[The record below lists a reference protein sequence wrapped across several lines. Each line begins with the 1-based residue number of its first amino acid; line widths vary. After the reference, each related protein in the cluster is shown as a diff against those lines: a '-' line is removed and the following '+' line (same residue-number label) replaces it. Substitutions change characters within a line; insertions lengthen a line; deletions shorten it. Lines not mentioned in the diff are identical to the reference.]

1 MKVSGTKEWAAK
13 NINIVSGCSNNCKY
27 CYAREMA
34 IRFKRKT
41 SDSWKNEE
49 NLKSVDGMRI
59 GHVDGKIM
67 FPSSH
72 DITPSN
78 IDLSIATIRMAL
90 DKNNS
95 LLIVSKPHID
105 CIKRICNEFHDF
117 KKQILFR
124 FSIGSAN
131 NETLRFWESDA
142 PLYEERIESLKY
154 AFNKGFETSISCE
167 PMLDNQISVVIEE
180 VLPYVTDSIWV
191 GKMNKM
197 LGRLK
202 INGFTDKETR
212 AKATQLLEWQQD
224 SEILKIYNRYKDHPK
239 IKWKESIKKVVG
251 IDISDVKGLD
261 I

>member
-1 MKVSGTKEWAAK
+1 MGVSGTKEWAAK

-59 GHVDGKIM
+59 RHVDGRIM

-72 DITPSN
+72 DITPAN
-78 IDLSIATIRMAL
+78 IDLSIATIGKAL
-90 DKNNS
+90 AKNNS
-95 LLIVSKPHID
+95 LLIVSKPRLE
-105 CIKRICNEFHDF
+105 CIKRICDEFLGF
-117 KKQILFR
+117 KNQILFR
-124 FSIGSAN
+124 FTIGSAN
-131 NETLRFWESDA
+131 KETLSFWEPDA
-142 PLYEERIESLKY
+142 PCFEERIESLKY

-224 SEILKIYNRYKDHPK
+224 SEIFKIYNRYKDHPK

-251 IDISDVKGLD
+251 IDISEVKGLD
-261 I
+261 M